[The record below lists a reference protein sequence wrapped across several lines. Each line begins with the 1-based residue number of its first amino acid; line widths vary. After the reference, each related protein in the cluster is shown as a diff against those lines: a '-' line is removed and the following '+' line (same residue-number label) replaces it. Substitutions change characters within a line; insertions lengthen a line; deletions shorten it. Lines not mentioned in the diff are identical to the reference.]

1 MKNIHIIC
9 EGYEDFKYLARLK
22 ELKVFSN
29 IYNISLDNAK
39 GSGSVFY
46 KYQDAFINDN
56 YDLVLICI
64 DTDRKRR
71 EYNIIKGKLLKM
83 FGEEE
88 NIKMIIF
95 SSPCI
100 MQIILLHF
108 EFVKL
113 ESQSKLE
120 ASPYIKKYID
130 FDGIY
135 DAHDDQI
142 NKIMENINVD
152 NYYYMKLNLESISTD
167 EKITPSTNFLYFFN
181 SLENDCIDW
190 INNINKYL

>member
-9 EGYEDFKYLARLK
+9 EGYEDFQYLARLK

-71 EYNIIKGKLLKM
+71 EYNIIKGKL
-83 FGEEE
+83 
-88 NIKMIIF
+88 
-95 SSPCI
+95 
-100 MQIILLHF
+100 
-108 EFVKL
+108 
-113 ESQSKLE
+113 
-120 ASPYIKKYID
+120 
-130 FDGIY
+130 
-135 DAHDDQI
+135 
-142 NKIMENINVD
+142 
-152 NYYYMKLNLESISTD
+152 
-167 EKITPSTNFLYFFN
+167 
-181 SLENDCIDW
+181 
-190 INNINKYL
+190 